1 MKDKLAPI
9 LFLVLSVL
17 AVGLLSE
24 YTPLTEG
31 LEYSHYDFQMATL
44 RGEQEPPDDILI
56 VAIDNA
62 SRQVLQEEGF
72 AFPWPRGIYALLL
85 EVANAEGSRA
95 VVFDLVFDLD
105 SDPQQDQALAQAIAG
120 SRVPVVL
127 AASLEQVEDPRFS
140 LTQELLP
147 LDLFLDSGAHYGFAT
162 ILPDSDQVLRHGP
175 LTINGEPSLSTR
187 TITLL
192 TQESLESL
200 QDVPVA
206 RNREGDPEIL
216 IDYVGSD
223 RAVPTVSF
231 WQVLD
236 YENSLPE
243 GIFRDKVLVVGRSES
258 VQDLSPG
265 ARIDMFATPFGFLPG
280 AEIHANLVHQFLRGQ
295 FIGRAPDWAMLLI
308 MVLLPLAVTTVLL
321 LTRRIRRQILLSAAL
336 MLGYIGLCWLLFL
349 GWEYWLRVI
358 QPVTAAGLTL
368 VTTTFYEYRKSDK
381 ERRQIRQALKGYV
394 SGPVMDQILE
404 SDRGLELGGE
414 LVTATVLFSD
424 IEKFSKI
431 AEKTTPKE
439 LAELLNQY
447 FTMVGDA
454 IMTRQGMINKYIG
467 DAVMAIWGAP
477 LAIDNHAALACDAA
491 LAMRLVVDRM
501 PEINT
506 RIGLN
511 TGTMVAGNLGHR
523 ERMEYTVIGDE
534 VNLASRLEG
543 ANKAYGT
550 SVMISESTEQQ
561 LDGRFVT
568 RPVDWI
574 RVVGKRRPVR
584 VFELVAR
591 SDEPLPADEA
601 AMLESFAG
609 IVEAYEERDWERAV
623 RLCREHLERFAQDG
637 VVRLAYLPRCVHFLA
652 EPPEEGWDGVFELK
666 TK

>member
-192 TQESLESL
+192 TQKSLESL